1 LEPEAGATVPWIAS
15 VTGHTLATCH
25 AILERYYVNTEK
37 MAESAFR
44 QRLEAEAAE
53 ARK

>member
-1 LEPEAGATVPWIAS
+1 
-15 VTGHTLATCH
+15 
-25 AILERYYVNTEK
+25 VNTEK